1 MRTAIFVYATTP
13 MTITTSESNLV
24 LCGMTAAPVTLSQG
38 SNQQS
43 VAPGIYK
50 ILSSYS
56 VQVTGGETA
65 FDFVTTETKTHIPT
79 LPLKAEESFASVSN
93 AALEDFFNDGDDA
106 RTFANP

>member
-13 MTITTSESNLV
+13 MTITTSESGLV

-50 ILSSYS
+50 ILSSYG
-56 VQVTGGETA
+56 VQVTSSNAT
-65 FDFVTTETKTHIPT
+65 FDFVASETKTHIPT
-79 LPLKAEESFASVSN
+79 LPAQAEASFSSVSN
-93 AALEDFFNDGDDA
+93 AALQDFFNDDDDA
-106 RTFANP
+106 RTFANH